1 MLVLLWLFH
10 GILSL
15 THYST
20 VQLKNKLLPSLEVEA
35 SSQEM
40 SVPIYILLSTSF
52 FFSMQLEVALNRG
65 GSRIF
70 PRRGCTF
77 LSDIIHWINIANL
90 KRIAKVL
97 CSSTCERA
105 LFYLSALLFF
115 CTVLLLLSLES
126 FLLKLFILQMLS
138 LLLGIPSLKDES
150 TNLRIY

>member
-52 FFSMQLEVALNRG
+52 FFHVA
-65 GSRIF
+65 
-70 PRRGCTF
+70 
-77 LSDIIHWINIANL
+77 W
-90 KRIAKVL
+90 
-97 CSSTCERA
+97 SSFKQGRVQD
-105 LFYLSALLFF
+105 FS
-115 CTVLLLLSLES
+115 
-126 FLLKLFILQMLS
+126 
-138 LLLGIPSLKDES
+138 
-150 TNLRIY
+150 